1 MQNRILWKQSQQGSM
16 VCVIVASDDRAEETV
31 ARMSPVSA
39 ICLLPQFIG
48 CSSAGSSPPG
58 HLLVSSQLR
67 WHCSV
72 VTGHHHCARTARVPA
87 RRMGTAP
94 EYELSPPTTT
104 SRQTSCSHS
113 LCVGMTRL
121 TLTHGPISYL
131 PREPSYTPG
140 TRAGAAY
147 GHYITSSAHLHS
159 GPTLHIQSTCK
170 DYNAEFIRYIN
181 RIFVFATN
189 IWWYCC
195 WPMNVVTKLRN
206 AKYVFVHL
214 HSVFDCPSPSQNATH
229 FLCWWWRK

>member
-1 MQNRILWKQSQQGSM
+1 
-16 VCVIVASDDRAEETV
+16 
-31 ARMSPVSA
+31 MSPVSA

-104 SRQTSCSHS
+104 SRQTAAPTHSVSGWQDSHS
-113 LCVGMTRL
+113 
-121 TLTHGPISYL
+121 HGPISYPPGEPPTL
-131 PREPSYTPG
+131 PEHGLGPHMVT
-140 TRAGAAY
+140 
-147 GHYITSSAHLHS
+147 TSPHGCHLHS

-170 DYNAEFIRYIN
+170 DYNTEFMRYIN

-214 HSVFDCPSPSQNATH
+214 HSVFDCPSPSHSATH
-229 FLCWWWRK
+229 FFCWWWRK